1 MTNKVELQS
10 RLAFWKA
17 ALEKLQKAYL
27 ALVDGSVKSY
37 RIDDRE
43 LTRFDLPELHDEIEA
58 AQKKVDALT
67 ALLGNQ
73 RPRKAFGVIPR
84 DF

>member
-1 MTNKVELQS
+1 MKNKVELQS

-17 ALEKLQKAYL
+17 ALEKLQRAYL

-37 RIDDRE
+37 RLDDRE

-58 AQKKVDALT
+58 AQKKVDGLT

>member
-1 MTNKVELQS
+1 MTDKIELQS
-10 RLAFWKA
+10 RLAFWKS
-17 ALEKLQKAYL
+17 ALEKLQNAYL
-27 ALVDGSVKSY
+27 ALIDGNVKSY

-43 LTRFDLPELHDEIEA
+43 LNNVDE
-58 AQKKVDALT
+58 LT

>member
-1 MTNKVELQS
+1 MTNMVELKS
-10 RLAFWKA
+10 RLAFWTA
-17 ALEKLQKAYL
+17 ALEKLQNAYL
-27 ALVDGSVKSY
+27 ALIDGNVKSY

-43 LTRFDLPELHDEIEA
+43 LTRFDLPELHDEIES
-58 AQKKVDALT
+58 AQKKVDKLI